1 LADEREGLRK
11 VSLRATDGR
20 VDVSVIARQ
29 MGGGGHRQAAGFT
42 TELPYDELI
51 ATLREQ
57 ISAQLN
63 P

>member
-1 LADEREGLRK
+1 

-20 VDVSVIARQ
+20 VDVSEIARE

-51 ATLREQ
+51 ETLRRQ
-57 ISAQLN
+57 IAAQLQG
-63 P
+63 